1 MNDLIPHIGLFLV
14 STLVIVA
21 VSCMYTE
28 ADDQK
33 AVRLF
38 PRRYLTFVFV
48 TSVVVAVMLVAEH
61 TFASVS

>member
-1 MNDLIPHIGLFLV
+1 MNDLGFHIGLFLF

-21 VSCMYTE
+21 VSCMFTE

-33 AVRLF
+33 ALKLF
-38 PRRYLTFVFV
+38 PRRYLTFVLV
-48 TSVVVAVMLVAEH
+48 STVVIVLMLVVEH

>member
-1 MNDLIPHIGLFLV
+1 MNDLGFHIGLFLF

-21 VSCMYTE
+21 VSCMFTE

-33 AVRLF
+33 ALKLF
-38 PRRYLTFVFV
+38 PRRYLTFVLV
-48 TSVVVAVMLVAEH
+48 SAVVIVLMLVVEH

>member
-1 MNDLIPHIGLFLV
+1 MNDLVFHIGLFLF

-21 VSCMYTE
+21 ISCMFTE

-33 AVRLF
+33 ALRLF
-38 PRRYLTFVFV
+38 PRRYLTFVVV
-48 TSVVVAVMLVAEH
+48 TSSVVTVMLVVEH

>member
-1 MNDLIPHIGLFLV
+1 MNDLGFHIGLFLF

-21 VSCMYTE
+21 VSCMFTE

-33 AVRLF
+33 ALQLF
-38 PRRYLTFVFV
+38 PRRYLTFVLV
-48 TSVVVAVMLVAEH
+48 STVVVVVMLAVEH

>member
-1 MNDLIPHIGLFLV
+1 MNDLGFHIGLFLF

-21 VSCMYTE
+21 VSCMFTE

-33 AVRLF
+33 AIKLF
-38 PRRYLTFVFV
+38 PRRYLTFVLV
-48 TSVVVAVMLVAEH
+48 STVVVVVMLVVEH

>member
-1 MNDLIPHIGLFLV
+1 MNDLVFHIGLFLF

-21 VSCMYTE
+21 VSCMFTE

-38 PRRYLTFVFV
+38 PRRYLTFVVV
-48 TSVVVAVMLVAEH
+48 TSIVVAVMLVAEH

>member
-1 MNDLIPHIGLFLV
+1 MHDLGFHIGLFLF

-21 VSCMYTE
+21 VSCMFTE

-33 AVRLF
+33 ALKLF
-38 PRRYLTFVFV
+38 PRRYLTFVLV
-48 TSVVVAVMLVAEH
+48 STVVVVVMLVVEH

>member
-1 MNDLIPHIGLFLV
+1 MNDLVFHIGLFLF

-21 VSCMYTE
+21 ISCMFTE

-33 AVRLF
+33 ALRLF
-38 PRRYLTFVFV
+38 PRRYLTFVVVPSAVV
-48 TSVVVAVMLVAEH
+48 TVLLVVEH